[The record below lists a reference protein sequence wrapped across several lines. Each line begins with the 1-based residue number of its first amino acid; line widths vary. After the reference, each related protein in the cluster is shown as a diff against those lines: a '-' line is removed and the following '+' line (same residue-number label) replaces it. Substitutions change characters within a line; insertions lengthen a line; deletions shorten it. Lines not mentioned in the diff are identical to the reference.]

1 MPQLDRLGLRENPF
15 NKNID
20 QRYFYADK
28 KRAQILESTE
38 HLIEYSSN
46 FQVILG
52 EPGIGK
58 SHLLETLANRI
69 DNNWRVAK
77 ITIAGQYDTQ
87 SLIRAILDSFGAIA
101 DDRVEL
107 LEALET
113 QLAEINQ
120 LGFKPVLF
128 VDDAQALP
136 IDCLRFLIQL
146 SQQKQD
152 EVPYINIVL
161 FATTQ
166 VSEFLQSP
174 ELKDFRDIVH
184 IATLD
189 RLDKESLSAYLR
201 HKMAVAG
208 FDRETPF
215 TPRIIDSIFSDSDGI
230 PEKVDFFADKFLASS
245 GKADNYIE
253 PDNQQD
259 DVNAGQEAKLMD
271 AFIDDDLAEDRS
283 DRAEVQLSRLTEKF
297 EEIEQLGELQEDEF
311 STEGDSDYIEE
322 LQTDFQTEDDMS
334 DSGLTKFI
342 VPVALI
348 GIIIVALLVMNSVF
362 EQSEQSSARAEK
374 EQVDLLPL
382 ELPPENPVV
391 KKMAVE
397 ENLVKETAIVEQ
409 KAAREKIIE
418 KPVTQPE
425 LEITQPS
432 ESLNEENSET
442 ITETAADLPKTKQ
455 ETLQTA
461 KPIVTEQLASPVIE
475 PIVDKTPKPVVP
487 LIAAPELSSVE
498 PEPVIGS
505 TVRQYI
511 TITGKN
517 LGKNTQLLVSWP
529 GNKKEFSEK
538 QTPGQWQ
545 YVNKNKI
552 KLHLN
557 TGIASQQWT
566 VSAKSAEG
574 LQSPVISFDVVK
586 PFISQLSIRGVL
598 PSPFIGSNK
607 RQAVTIEGD
616 GFSKRTVIELR
627 WDKNKK
633 HFSSRLTPGQ
643 FEFISSKQIK
653 LFIATG
659 IKNRKWTVVAIS
671 PTGKTSTSSFLV
683 TKKSLDDEKIT
694 KATSNEAIKD
704 ENWLTQQADTNYTI
718 QLFGS
723 HNKYAI
729 DELVK
734 KYALT
739 GDVLRY
745 TTQRNGQNWYTM
757 TYGSYLSKPLAEAAI
772 MTLDPALTKTPWVR
786 NFASIKDQVS
796 APLIKTPVTAA
807 SQKDKQLI
815 TPAPEIVKLDKPKPG
830 LPQNTASSKATAK
843 IRGEAWIWTQN
854 PADYTIQL
862 IALSTEA
869 AIKDYRKKNIIES
882 KSAYF
887 KSVRDGKTLYVLI
900 YGSYANKTS
909 AQQDAKQLSIKINN
923 IQPWIRNFSAVHG
936 MMSSH

>member
-20 QRYFYADK
+20 QRFFYADK
-28 KRAQILESTE
+28 NRAQILESTE

-77 ITIAGQYDTQ
+77 ITIAGQYNTQ
-87 SLIRAILDSFGAIA
+87 SLIQTILDSFGAIE
-101 DDRVEL
+101 DDRIEL

-136 IDCLRFLIQL
+136 VDCLRFLMQL

-166 VSEFLQSP
+166 VTEFLQSP
-174 ELKDFRDIVH
+174 ELKGFRDIIH
-184 IATLD
+184 IATLN

-230 PEKVDFFADKFLASS
+230 PEKVDFFADKFLTSS

-259 DVNAGQEAKLMD
+259 DLHTGQETNLMD
-271 AFIDDDLAEDRS
+271 SFNDDDLAEDRN

-297 EEIEQLGELQEDEF
+297 EEIEQLGEQQEDEPF
-311 STEGDSDYIEE
+311 TEGDSDYNEE
-322 LQTDFQTEDDMS
+322 FQTEDELS
-334 DSGLTKFI
+334 DSGLAKFVI
-342 VPVALI
+342 PVALI

-362 EQSEQSSARAEK
+362 EQSEQSSVQGEK
-374 EQVDLLPL
+374 EQIDLLPL
-382 ELPPENPVV
+382 ELPPENLVVNKGVV
-391 KKMAVE
+391 KKRLVE
-397 ENLVKETAIVEQ
+397 E
-409 KAAREKIIE
+409 
-418 KPVTQPE
+418 KPATQPE

-432 ESLNEENSET
+432 ESLKEENSET
-442 ITETAADLPKTKQ
+442 ITKIAVDSPETKQ
-455 ETLQTA
+455 ETLQA
-461 KPIVTEQLASPVIE
+461 EKPVVIEQVASPVIK
-475 PIVDKTPKPVVP
+475 PIVDETPKPVVP
-487 LIAAPELSSVE
+487 MIAAPELSSVE

-505 TVRQYI
+505 NTRQYI

-517 LGKNTQLLVSWP
+517 LEKDTLLLVSWP

-545 YVNKNKI
+545 YVSKNKI

-557 TGIASQQWT
+557 TSIASQQWT
-566 VSAKSAEG
+566 VSAKSAESI
-574 LQSPVISFDVVK
+574 QSPVISFDVVK
-586 PFISQLSIRGVL
+586 PFISQLSIKKVL
-598 PSPFIGSNK
+598 PNPFIGSDK

-643 FEFISSKQIK
+643 FEFISSKRIK

-659 IKNRKWTVVAIS
+659 IKKRKWTVVAIS
-671 PTGKTSTSSFLV
+671 PTGKSSTSSFLV
-683 TKKSLDDEKIT
+683 TDKSLDEKKIA
-694 KATSNEAIKD
+694 KVNSKKVNSNKVNSNEAIKD
-704 ENWLTQQADTNYTI
+704 ENWLRQQVDTNYTI

-723 HNKYAI
+723 HNKSAI
-729 DELVK
+729 GELVK

-745 TTQRNGQNWYTM
+745 KTQRNGQNWYTM
-757 TYGSYLSKPLAEAAI
+757 TYGSYLSKNLAEAAI
-772 MTLDPALTKTPWVR
+772 MTLNPALTKTPWVR
-786 NFASIKDQVS
+786 NFASIKDQLS
-796 APLIKTPVTAA
+796 EPLVQTSVTAA
-807 SQKDKQLI
+807 GQKEKQGI
-815 TPAPEIVKLDKPKPG
+815 TPAPETAKPDKPEPG
-830 LPQNTASSKATAK
+830 SAQKATSGNAAAK
-843 IRGEAWIWTQN
+843 TKGEAWIWTQN

-869 AIKDYRKKNIIES
+869 GIKDYMKKNVIES

-887 KSVRDGKTLYVLI
+887 KRVRDGKTLYVLI
-900 YGSYANKTS
+900 YGSYEDKSS
-909 AQQDAKQLSIKINN
+909 AQQAAKQLSIKINN
-923 IQPWIRNFSAVHG
+923 SQPWIRNFSAVHG
-936 MMSSH
+936 MMSSR

>member
-20 QRYFYADK
+20 QRFFYADK
-28 KRAQILESTE
+28 NRAQILESTE

-77 ITIAGQYDTQ
+77 ITIAGQYNTQ
-87 SLIRAILDSFGAIA
+87 SLIQAILDSFGAIE
-101 DDRVEL
+101 DDRIEL

-136 IDCLRFLIQL
+136 VDCLRFLMQL

-166 VSEFLQSP
+166 VTEFLQSP
-174 ELKDFRDIVH
+174 ELKGFRDIIH

-215 TPRIIDSIFSDSDGI
+215 TPRIIDSIFSDSNGI
-230 PEKVDFFADKFLASS
+230 PEKVDFFADKFLTSS

-259 DVNAGQEAKLMD
+259 DLNTGQETNLMD
-271 AFIDDDLAEDRS
+271 SFNDDDLTEDRN

-297 EEIEQLGELQEDEF
+297 EEIEQLGEQQEDELF
-311 STEGDSDYIEE
+311 TEGDSDYNEE
-322 LQTDFQTEDDMS
+322 FQTEDELS
-334 DSGLTKFI
+334 DSGLAKFVI
-342 VPVALI
+342 PVALI

-362 EQSEQSSARAEK
+362 EQSEQSSVQGEK
-374 EQVDLLPL
+374 EQIDLLPL
-382 ELPPENPVV
+382 ELPPENLVVNKGVV
-391 KKMAVE
+391 KKQLVE
-397 ENLVKETAIVEQ
+397 E
-409 KAAREKIIE
+409 
-418 KPVTQPE
+418 KPATQPE

-432 ESLNEENSET
+432 ESLKEENSET
-442 ITETAADLPKTKQ
+442 ITKIAVDLPETKQ
-455 ETLQTA
+455 EIIQTE
-461 KPIVTEQLASPVIE
+461 KPVVAEQVASPVIR
-475 PIVDKTPKPVVP
+475 PIVDETPKPVVP
-487 LIAAPELSSVE
+487 MIAAPELSSVE

-505 TVRQYI
+505 NTRQYI

-517 LGKNTQLLVSWP
+517 LEKDTLLLVSWP

-566 VSAKSAEG
+566 VSAKSAESI
-574 LQSPVISFDVVK
+574 QSPFISFDVVK
-586 PFISQLSIRGVL
+586 PFISQLSIKKVL
-598 PSPFIGSNK
+598 PNPFIGSDK
-607 RQAVTIEGD
+607 RQTVTIEGD

-643 FEFISSKQIK
+643 FEFISSKRIK

-659 IKNRKWTVVAIS
+659 IKKRKWTVVAIS
-671 PTGKTSTSSFLV
+671 PTGKSSTSSFLV
-683 TKKSLDDEKIT
+683 TDKSLDEKKIT
-694 KATSNEAIKD
+694 KVNSNEAIKD
-704 ENWLTQQADTNYTI
+704 ENWLRQQLDTNYTI

-723 HNKYAI
+723 HNKSAI
-729 DELVK
+729 GELVK

-757 TYGSYLSKPLAEAAI
+757 TYGSYLSKNLAEAAI
-772 MTLDPALTKTPWVR
+772 MTLNPALTKTPWVR
-786 NFASIKDQVS
+786 NFASIKDQLS
-796 APLIKTPVTAA
+796 EPLVQTSITAA
-807 SQKDKQLI
+807 GQKEKQGI
-815 TPAPEIVKLDKPKPG
+815 TPAPEAAKLDKPEPG
-830 LPQNTASSKATAK
+830 SAQKATSGKTAAK
-843 IRGEAWIWTQN
+843 TKGEAWIWTQN

-862 IALSTEA
+862 IALSTETG
-869 AIKDYRKKNIIES
+869 IKDYMKKNVIES

-887 KSVRDGKTLYVLI
+887 KRVRDGKTLYVLI
-900 YGSYANKTS
+900 YGSYADKFS
-909 AQQDAKQLSIKINN
+909 AQQAAKQLSIKINN
-923 IQPWIRNFSAVHG
+923 SQPWIRNFSAVHG
-936 MMSSH
+936 MMSSR

>member
-20 QRYFYADK
+20 QRFFYADK
-28 KRAQILESTE
+28 NRAQILESTE
-38 HLIEYSSN
+38 HLIKYSSN

-77 ITIAGQYDTQ
+77 ITIAGQYNTQ
-87 SLIRAILDSFGAIA
+87 SLIQAILDSFGAIE
-101 DDRVEL
+101 DDRIEL

-136 IDCLRFLIQL
+136 VDCLRFLMQL

-166 VSEFLQSP
+166 VTEFLQSP
-174 ELKDFRDIVH
+174 ELKGFRDIIH

-215 TPRIIDSIFSDSDGI
+215 TPRIIDSIFSDSNGI
-230 PEKVDFFADKFLASS
+230 PEKVDFFADKFLTSS

-259 DVNAGQEAKLMD
+259 DLNTGQETNLMD
-271 AFIDDDLAEDRS
+271 SFNDDDLTEDRN

-297 EEIEQLGELQEDEF
+297 EEIEQLGEQQEDELF
-311 STEGDSDYIEE
+311 TEGDSDYNEE
-322 LQTDFQTEDDMS
+322 FQTEDELS
-334 DSGLTKFI
+334 DSGLAKFVI
-342 VPVALI
+342 PVALI

-362 EQSEQSSARAEK
+362 EQSEQSSVQGEK
-374 EQVDLLPL
+374 EQIDLLPL
-382 ELPPENPVV
+382 ELPPENLVVNKGVV
-391 KKMAVE
+391 KKQLVE
-397 ENLVKETAIVEQ
+397 E
-409 KAAREKIIE
+409 
-418 KPVTQPE
+418 KPATQPE

-432 ESLNEENSET
+432 ESLKEENSET
-442 ITETAADLPKTKQ
+442 ITKIAVNLPETKQ
-455 ETLQTA
+455 EIIQTE
-461 KPIVTEQLASPVIE
+461 KPVVAEQVASPVIR
-475 PIVDKTPKPVVP
+475 PIVDETPKPVVP
-487 LIAAPELSSVE
+487 MIAAPELSSVE

-505 TVRQYI
+505 NTRQYI

-517 LGKNTQLLVSWP
+517 LEKDTLLLVSWP

-566 VSAKSAEG
+566 VSAKSAESI
-574 LQSPVISFDVVK
+574 QSPFISFDVVK
-586 PFISQLSIRGVL
+586 PFISQLSIKKVL
-598 PSPFIGSNK
+598 PNPFIGSDK

-643 FEFISSKQIK
+643 FEFISSKRIK

-659 IKNRKWTVVAIS
+659 IKKRKWTVVAIS
-671 PTGKTSTSSFLV
+671 PTGKSSTSSFLV
-683 TKKSLDDEKIT
+683 TDKSLDEKKIT
-694 KATSNEAIKD
+694 
-704 ENWLTQQADTNYTI
+704 
-718 QLFGS
+718 
-723 HNKYAI
+723 
-729 DELVK
+729 
-734 KYALT
+734 
-739 GDVLRY
+739 
-745 TTQRNGQNWYTM
+745 
-757 TYGSYLSKPLAEAAI
+757 
-772 MTLDPALTKTPWVR
+772 
-786 NFASIKDQVS
+786 
-796 APLIKTPVTAA
+796 
-807 SQKDKQLI
+807 
-815 TPAPEIVKLDKPKPG
+815 
-830 LPQNTASSKATAK
+830 
-843 IRGEAWIWTQN
+843 
-854 PADYTIQL
+854 
-862 IALSTEA
+862 
-869 AIKDYRKKNIIES
+869 
-882 KSAYF
+882 
-887 KSVRDGKTLYVLI
+887 
-900 YGSYANKTS
+900 
-909 AQQDAKQLSIKINN
+909 
-923 IQPWIRNFSAVHG
+923 
-936 MMSSH
+936 

>member
-20 QRYFYADK
+20 QRFFYADK
-28 KRAQILESTE
+28 NRAQILESTE

-77 ITIAGQYDTQ
+77 ITIAGQYNTQ
-87 SLIRAILDSFGAIA
+87 SLIQTILDSFGAIE
-101 DDRVEL
+101 DDRIEL

-136 IDCLRFLIQL
+136 VDCLRFLMQL

-166 VSEFLQSP
+166 VTEFLQSP
-174 ELKDFRDIVH
+174 ELKGFRDIIH

-230 PEKVDFFADKFLASS
+230 PEKVDFFADKFLTSS

-259 DVNAGQEAKLMD
+259 DLNTGQETNLMD
-271 AFIDDDLAEDRS
+271 SFNDDDLAEDRN

-297 EEIEQLGELQEDEF
+297 EEIEQLGEQQEDEPF
-311 STEGDSDYIEE
+311 TEGDSDYNEE
-322 LQTDFQTEDDMS
+322 FQTEDELS
-334 DSGLTKFI
+334 DSGRAKFVI
-342 VPVALI
+342 PVALI

-362 EQSEQSSARAEK
+362 EQSEQSSVQGEK
-374 EQVDLLPL
+374 EQIDLLPL
-382 ELPPENPVV
+382 ELPPENLVVNKGVVNKGVV
-391 KKMAVE
+391 KKRLVE
-397 ENLVKETAIVEQ
+397 E
-409 KAAREKIIE
+409 
-418 KPVTQPE
+418 KPATQPE

-432 ESLNEENSET
+432 ESLKEENSET
-442 ITETAADLPKTKQ
+442 ITKIAVDSPETKQ
-455 ETLQTA
+455 ETLQA
-461 KPIVTEQLASPVIE
+461 EKPVVIEQVASPVIK
-475 PIVDKTPKPVVP
+475 PIVDETPKPVVP
-487 LIAAPELSSVE
+487 MIAAPELSSVE

-505 TVRQYI
+505 NTRQYI

-517 LGKNTQLLVSWP
+517 LEKDTLLLVSWP

-545 YVNKNKI
+545 YVSKNKI

-566 VSAKSAEG
+566 VSAKSAESI
-574 LQSPVISFDVVK
+574 QSPVISFDVVK
-586 PFISQLSIRGVL
+586 PFISQLSIKKVL
-598 PSPFIGSNK
+598 PNPFIGSDK

-671 PTGKTSTSSFLV
+671 PTGKSSTSSFLV
-683 TKKSLDDEKIT
+683 TDKSLDEKKIA
-694 KATSNEAIKD
+694 KVNSKKVNSNKVNSNEAIKD
-704 ENWLTQQADTNYTI
+704 ENWLRQQVDTNYTI

-723 HNKYAI
+723 HNKSAI
-729 DELVK
+729 GELVK

-745 TTQRNGQNWYTM
+745 KTQRNGQNWYTM
-757 TYGSYLSKPLAEAAI
+757 TYGSYLSKNLAEAAI
-772 MTLDPALTKTPWVR
+772 MTLNPALTKTPWVR
-786 NFASIKDQVS
+786 NFASIKDQLS
-796 APLIKTPVTAA
+796 EPLVQTSVTAA
-807 SQKDKQLI
+807 GQKEKQGI
-815 TPAPEIVKLDKPKPG
+815 TPAPETAKPDKPEPG
-830 LPQNTASSKATAK
+830 SAQKATSGNAAAK
-843 IRGEAWIWTQN
+843 TKGEAWIWTQN

-869 AIKDYRKKNIIES
+869 GIKDYLKKNVIES

-887 KSVRDGKTLYVLI
+887 KRVRDGKTLYVLI
-900 YGSYANKTS
+900 YGSYADKSS
-909 AQQDAKQLSIKINN
+909 AQQAAKQLSIKINN
-923 IQPWIRNFSAVHG
+923 SQPWIRNFSAVHG
-936 MMSSH
+936 MMSSR